1 MHSVLRVGKFYPL
14 EGIWSQRVL
23 LDYMCSF
30 ISWQDPQQ
38 DPQPLPPHTPS
49 TTTPPPP
56 HPDATVCKPYL
67 WSDQKSADSTWYQNL
82 FQAPENTEK
91 HPDSCED
98 PVPPE
103 EKIGVVYWVPC
114 GDCPATYVGQTR
126 MTLIHC
132 LKEHKRAQ
140 TTANPMDA
148 ALVEHAIN
156 TGHEIDW
163 SDTRVIDANP
173 LLHQHCN
180 LESQLAHL
188 STTAP
193 LTGRYTTRATSL
205 WPAELAHFPTIN
217 QLSHPHPPFILF
229 L

>member
-1 MHSVLRVGKFYPL
+1 VVIPYVNHTSEAIR
-14 EGIWSQRVL
+14 RVL
-23 LDYMCSF
+23 T
-30 ISWQDPQQ
+30 
-38 DPQPLPPHTPS
+38 PLSIRT
-49 TTTPPPP
+49 
-56 HPDATVCKPYL
+56 CFKPL
-67 WSDQKSADSTWYQNL
+67 RTLRNILIHVK
-82 FQAPENTEK
+82 
-91 HPDSCED
+91 D

-205 WPAELAHFPTIN
+205 
-217 QLSHPHPPFILF
+217 
-229 L
+229 